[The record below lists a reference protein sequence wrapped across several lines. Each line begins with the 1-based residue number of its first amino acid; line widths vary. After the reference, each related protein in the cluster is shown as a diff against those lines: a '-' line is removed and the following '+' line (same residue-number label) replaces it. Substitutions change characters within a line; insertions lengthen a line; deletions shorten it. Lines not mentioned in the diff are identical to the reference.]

1 MLAAR
6 RAGFA
11 ADSTETQSNEV
22 GGNAHLGPRETC
34 TQTTGWESL
43 QTTVCIFSHKT
54 GQTGG
59 RGIL

>member
-34 TQTTGWESL
+34 TQTTG
-43 QTTVCIFSHKT
+43 
-54 GQTGG
+54 
-59 RGIL
+59 